1 MMAIHLRGKTNG
13 TEGTPKEGPMRSA
26 SCWILILLLCLVA
39 HVSAPPAHAQLPTGE
54 ISGTVTDPSG
64 AAVPGAKIDIVNQA
78 TSETRTTNATSSGA
92 YSFLTVIPGLYTLIS
107 RSQRC
112 PAARRSNLST

>member
-1 MMAIHLRGKTNG
+1 
-13 TEGTPKEGPMRSA
+13 MRSA

-78 TSETRTTNATSSGA
+78 TSETRTCLLRHRG
-92 YSFLTVIPGLYTLIS
+92 PIS
-107 RSQRC
+107 TAPAQRALRAHC
-112 PAARRSNLST
+112 VLPRGDTT